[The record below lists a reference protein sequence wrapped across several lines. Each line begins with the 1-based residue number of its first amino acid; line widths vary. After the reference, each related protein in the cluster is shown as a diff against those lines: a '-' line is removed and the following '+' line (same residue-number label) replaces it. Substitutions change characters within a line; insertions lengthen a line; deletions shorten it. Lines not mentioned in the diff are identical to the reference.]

1 MLLFIAYLVIT
12 WSRLWIN
19 LCLDKIFEFLI
30 EPNLAEPSLLLSSGT
45 CMIHWCYNKK
55 KRIHTSKWKQPSN
68 DFITGCCSF
77 NLTQDYF
84 YPVKEAKLKA
94 VRKVRNKDLVLSVWV
109 TIFLLGMALL
119 GQFHHIEIKAAFTL
133 KTTWMVLGLLLDLLP
148 ILRDSRERQ
157 TKPDSPNSVGGAS
170 QPPWST

>member
-1 MLLFIAYLVIT
+1 M
-12 WSRLWIN
+12 
-19 LCLDKIFEFLI
+19 
-30 EPNLAEPSLLLSSGT
+30 
-45 CMIHWCYNKK
+45 
-55 KRIHTSKWKQPSN
+55 
-68 DFITGCCSF
+68 
-77 NLTQDYF
+77 
-84 YPVKEAKLKA
+84 KEAKLKA

-133 KTTWMVLGLLLDLLP
+133 QTTLMVLGLLLDLLH

-170 QPPWST
+170 QPP